1 MAIRSGDD
9 AGGPH
14 GARPTASG
22 RGDGVARRWWAFV
35 QAVANVAWPLAAYV
49 TLVSYVVGTGLEAW
63 ARVVVGYA
71 FLPLIFVGL
80 MQIVSLS
87 EVVPSVRDLQV
98 GLLAP
103 LALFAATLAWRP
115 VDGVR
120 MAFEVGALYLSALM
134 LAFAWIV
141 VVRPFV
147 SGLVWGWSWRQRG
160 TYVLMALAQGVFLGP
175 GLAAAALFGWV
186 LLRGV
191 GTDAGPPGPLAWV
204 GYLAALGMLTRHEL
218 RWMGRAAVVAP

>member
-1 MAIRSGDD
+1 MVG
-9 AGGPH
+9 AGCG
-14 GARPTASG
+14 
-22 RGDGVARRWWAFV
+22 F
-35 QAVANVAWPLAAYV
+35 
-49 TLVSYVVGTGLEAW
+49 
-63 ARVVVGYA
+63 
-71 FLPLIFVGL
+71 
-80 MQIVSLS
+80 
-87 EVVPSVRDLQV
+87 

-175 GLAAAALFGWV
+175 GLAAVVLFGWV
-186 LLRGV
+186 FVLGV
-191 GTDAGPPGPLAWV
+191 GTDGGPPGVLASV
-204 GYLAALGMLTRHEL
+204 GYLAAVVTLTHHEL

>member
-9 AGGPH
+9 GGGPRGTWPTVTDRGYD
-14 GARPTASG
+14 GARG
-22 RGDGVARRWWAFV
+22 WWAFV

-49 TLVSYVVGTGLEAW
+49 TLVPYVGGTELEGW
-63 ARVVVGYA
+63 ARIVGGYA

-87 EVVPSVRDLQV
+87 EVVPSARDLQV

-115 VDGVR
+115 VDAVR
-120 MAFEVGALYLSALM
+120 MVFEVGALYLSALM

-141 VVRPFV
+141 VVRPFA

-186 LLRGV
+186 LLRGM
-191 GTDAGPPGPLAWV
+191 GTDAGPPGPVAWV
-204 GYLAALGMLTRHEL
+204 GYLAALGILTRHEL
-218 RWMGRAAVVAP
+218 RWMGRAAGGAP

>member
-9 AGGPH
+9 GG
-14 GARPTASG
+14 GAHDTLPIVAD
-22 RGDGVARRWWAFV
+22 RGGDVARRWWALV

-49 TLVSYVVGTGLEAW
+49 TLVPYVGGTDLEEP
-63 ARVVVGYA
+63 ARIVVGYA

-87 EVVPSVRDLQV
+87 EVTVAVRHL
-98 GLLAP
+98 
-103 LALFAATLAWRP
+103 
-115 VDGVR
+115 
-120 MAFEVGALYLSALM
+120 
-134 LAFAWIV
+134 
-141 VVRPFV
+141 
-147 SGLVWGWSWRQRG
+147 
-160 TYVLMALAQGVFLGP
+160 
-175 GLAAAALFGWV
+175 
-186 LLRGV
+186 LLRSN

>member
-1 MAIRSGDD
+1 MAIRSGGD
-9 AGGPH
+9 GG
-14 GARPTASG
+14 GRRGTRPTASG
-22 RGDGVARRWWAFV
+22 RGDDGARRWWAFV

-49 TLVSYVVGTGLEAW
+49 TLVPYVGGTGLEGW
-63 ARVVVGYA
+63 GRIVVGYA

-98 GLLAP
+98 GLLVP
-103 LALFAATLAWRP
+103 LALFAVTLAWRP
-115 VDGVR
+115 VDAVR
-120 MAFEVGALYLSALM
+120 MAFEIGALYLSALM
-134 LAFAWIV
+134 VAFAWIV

-147 SGLVWGWSWRQRG
+147 SGLVRGWSWRQRG
-160 TYVLMALAQGVFLGP
+160 TYALMALAPGVFLGP
-175 GLAAAALFGWV
+175 GVAAVVLFGWV
-186 LLRGV
+186 FVQGL
-191 GTDAGPPGPLAWV
+191 GTDAGPPGPLARV

>member
-9 AGGPH
+9 AGGAQGP
-14 GARPTASG
+14 RPTAAG
-22 RGDGVARRWWAFV
+22 RGDVARRWWAFV

-49 TLVSYVVGTGLEAW
+49 TLVPYVGGTGLEES

-71 FLPLIFVGL
+71 FLPLIFVL
-80 MQIVSLS
+80 FMQVVSLS
-87 EVVPSVRDLQV
+87 EVTVTVRDLQV

-103 LALFAATLAWRP
+103 LALLAATLAWRP
-115 VDGVR
+115 VDAVR

-141 VVRPFV
+141 VVRPFA
-147 SGLVWGWSWRQRG
+147 SGLVRGWSWRQRG

-186 LLRGV
+186 LLRGM
-191 GTDAGPPGPLAWV
+191 GTDAGPPSPLAWV
-204 GYLAALGMLTRHEL
+204 GYLAALVTLARHEL